1 MYVETMPF
9 FFFDKCQFLF
19 LWTII
24 MMYYMYI
31 FALKLS
37 ESNVINILYIC
48 KFLKD
53 YLGDVASRNLYGIGC
68 IFRDKFII

>member
-1 MYVETMPF
+1 
-9 FFFDKCQFLF
+9 
-19 LWTII
+19 
-24 MMYYMYI
+24 MYYMYI

-53 YLGDVASRNLYGIGC
+53 YLVGDVASRNLYGIGC

>member
-1 MYVETMPF
+1 MLYKNIYISKPVAGDVHWNYAL
-9 FFFDKCQFLF
+9 FFDKCQFLF

-24 MMYYMYI
+24 LMYYMYI

-48 KFLKD
+48 KF
-53 YLGDVASRNLYGIGC
+53 
-68 IFRDKFII
+68 F